1 MVESLFDESPVIM
14 LYSPCDK
21 AMEARLSAFLKSE
34 RFTVV
39 RCREIPESLDRIS
52 MAIICD
58 GGVIAPEFAAIER
71 LRYISDIPLM
81 TVSHSCDEIYRTVA
95 LDKGA
100 DICLSA
106 DSLGR
111 NEFTARTAAMLR
123 RYLYAVP
130 KKKPLPDTIVNGS
143 LEADRRRREFF
154 VSGKPVSLT
163 STQFGIVEYLMEN
176 CGRVCS
182 VEDIYRSVWHETPY
196 GIHRTVVDHI
206 RRIRCKIEP
215 DPHNPRYIK
224 SVFGAGYK
232 IEQAMP

>member
-1 MVESLFDESPVIM
+1 MEKNKQSRPKVWIYAPGESGAGAKL
-14 LYSPCDK
+14 
-21 AMEARLSAFLKSE
+21 EAYLKSE
-34 RFTVV
+34 DIAARSVKILPDSF
-39 RCREIPESLDRIS
+39 EDIS

-58 GGVIAPEFAAIER
+58 GGVMSPCFEEIARIRAC
-71 LRYISDIPLM
+71 SDIPIM
-81 TVSHSCDEIYRTVA
+81 TVSRSCDEIYRTVA

-123 RYLYAVP
+123 RYLYCSPTPAH
-130 KKKPLPDTIVNGS
+130 LPDTIVNGS
-143 LEADRRRREFF
+143 LAVDRKRREFYAGGI
-154 VSGKPVSLT
+154 SIKLT

-182 VEDIYRSVWHETPY
+182 VEDIYRSVWNETPY
-196 GIHRTVVDHI
+196 GVHRTVVDHI
-206 RRIRCKIEP
+206 RRIRGKIEP

-224 SVFGAGYK
+224 AVFGVGYK
-232 IEQAMP
+232 MERAIS

>member
-1 MVESLFDESPVIM
+1 MDINIHTRPKIWIYAPKESGVGTKLEV
-14 LYSPCDK
+14 Y
-21 AMEARLSAFLKSE
+21 LKSE
-34 RFTVV
+34 NMTAKSAKTLPDSFN
-39 RCREIPESLDRIS
+39 EIS

-58 GGVIAPEFAAIER
+58 GGVMSPCFEEIAQIRAC
-71 LRYISDIPLM
+71 SDIPIM

-123 RYLYAVP
+123 RYLYSSPSDVP
-130 KKKPLPDTIVNGS
+130 VPDTIVNGS
-143 LEADRRRREFF
+143 LAVDRKRREFYAG
-154 VSGKPVSLT
+154 GKSIKLT

-182 VEDIYRSVWHETPY
+182 VEDIYQSVWNETPY

-206 RRIRCKIEP
+206 RRIRGKIEP

-224 SVFGAGYK
+224 AVFGVGYK
-232 IEQAMP
+232 IEKAIS